1 LGKDTTVSIISPTEA
16 NSLITCAIT
25 AEVSFE
31 TTVTRISATLLAS
44 RAGKNTVLQRLIDLG
59 VDLSHRDSEEHTAL
73 FYASR
78 EGHLETAKLLIQAG
92 ASGDDGSL
100 HEAAREAQP
109 KIIELLLGEHHR
121 DDFPSAIH
129 AEGRFGRT
137 ALEELCLNAKPEGD
151 DWKKRI
157 HESIALLLPAQVAN
171 IPKSGGKTML
181 HLALDNKSSVDVMR
195 ELLAFPAVWENIN
208 DAIYL
213 YQDDQGYVYSPT
225 KYVEL
230 ILKTDPEKSQHLVT
244 LLRAKKCKDRFYD
257 HTVNQPEGAIGL
269 PEEIEEAVNKK
280 KRADY
285 EQREELKRRNEAVA
299 HKKAIEAEEH
309 ERNQRLLKER
319 HRLLMEQLKEQ
330 EEMEKKIARDKQR
343 HAQELARQRQEA
355 LANENRIRL
364 EAVKEEGVRQRA
376 NAREKQETEL
386 AHRSNLEQIERAAQ
400 QSRLAA
406 EQRLITAR
414 ENASYAEIKR
424 QKELCDY
431 KDSSA
436 KYQADQRA
444 RAAYAG

>member
-1 LGKDTTVSIISPTEA
+1 M
-16 NSLITCAIT
+16 
-25 AEVSFE
+25 
-31 TTVTRISATLLAS
+31 TRTSATLLAS
-44 RAGKNTVLQRLIDLG
+44 TAGKNIVLQRLIDLG
-59 VDLSHRDSEEHTAL
+59 VDLSHRDNEEHTAL

-78 EGHLETAKLLIQAG
+78 KRHLETVELLIQASAG
-92 ASGDDGSL
+92 GDDGSL

-109 KIIELLLGEHHR
+109 KIIELLLANRHR

-137 ALEELCLNAKPEGD
+137 ALEELCLNAKPEAE

-171 IPKSGGKTML
+171 VPKSGGKTML
-181 HLALDNKSSVDVMR
+181 HLALENKSSVDVMR

-213 YQDDQGYVYSPT
+213 YQGDQGYVYSPT

-230 ILKTDPEKSQHLVT
+230 ILDIDSEKAKHLTT

-257 HTVNQPEGAIGL
+257 QTVNQPEGAMGL
-269 PEEIEEAVNKK
+269 PEEVQEAVNKK
-280 KRADY
+280 KRADH
-285 EQREELKRRNEAVA
+285 EQQEELKRRNEAVA
-299 HKKAIEAEEH
+299 HKKAVEAEEH
-309 ERNQRLLKER
+309 QRNQKLLKER
-319 HRLLMEQLKEQ
+319 HKLLMEQLKEQ

-343 HAQELARQRQEA
+343 HAQELARQGQEA
-355 LANENRIRL
+355 LIHENKIRL
-364 EAVKEEGVRQRA
+364 EAVKEEGVLQRA
-376 NAREKQETEL
+376 SAREKQETEL
-386 AHRSNLEQIERAAQ
+386 AHRANLEQLERAAQ
-400 QSRLAA
+400 ESRLRV

-414 ENASYAEIKR
+414 ENASHAEINR

-444 RAAYAG
+444 RASYVG